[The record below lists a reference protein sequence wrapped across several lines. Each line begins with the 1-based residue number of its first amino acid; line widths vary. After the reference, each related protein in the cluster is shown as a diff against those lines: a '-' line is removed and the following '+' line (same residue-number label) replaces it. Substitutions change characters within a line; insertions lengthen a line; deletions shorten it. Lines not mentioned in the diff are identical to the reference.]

1 MSGHS
6 PHNSTD
12 NKEAITVI
20 RQWEKT
26 LGSLLPIAVTL
37 VGAVVAVLWSRMD
50 SLDRKFENVQAQLSS
65 IEKQQITKDDLKEF
79 KITLIGEV
87 GREIEIASLRHE
99 VNKKYSSKQ
108 YKEEEGG
115 SPK

>member
-1 MSGHS
+1 MSNPS
-6 PHNSTD
+6 QSD
-12 NKEAITVI
+12 NKEAITAI

-65 IEKQQITKDDLKEF
+65 IEKQQITKEDLKEF

-87 GREIEIASLRHE
+87 GREIEIASLRRE
-99 VNKKYSSKQ
+99 VNRVSDKRG
-108 YKEEEGG
+108 KEEEGAR
-115 SPK
+115 KE

>member
-1 MSGHS
+1 MPNPYQS
-6 PHNSTD
+6 D

-65 IEKQQITKDDLKEF
+65 IEKQQITKEDLKEF

-87 GREIEIASLRHE
+87 GREIEIAYLRRE
-99 VNKKYSSKQ
+99 VNSVSDKRG
-108 YKEEEGG
+108 KEEEGAR
-115 SPK
+115 KE